1 MVGEKD
7 KSVNIYKREY
17 TSGRSGRERNP
28 SRTDS
33 SSSSDSAR
41 GGDSGSGSANGSA
54 PTLDLTIPMLPTMR
68 RHLTGG
74 TLRQD
79 QDFGSADEETKC
91 NQCDKTFA
99 KNSNLKTHIR
109 RFHKDPENIFKCNK
123 AGCKAAFKHRWDNF
137 PSKEK
142 VITLRSVSLYLP
154 ASTYNEIWW
163 NFIEIKE
170 SAGKELD
177 RYALIAP
184 VVTVS
189 DLFSH
194 ITHRERLHQSATLD
208 TAALPYIDFWVCSTV
223 RFFKP
228 FDQIINWCI
237 KPSDANVTQSWSH
250 YI

>member
-7 KSVNIYKREY
+7 KSVNIYKKEY
-17 TSGRSGRERNP
+17 TSGRSGVGRERNL

-142 VITLRSVSLYLP
+142 VKTHCSVSLYLP
-154 ASTYNEIWW
+154 VSTYNEIWW
-163 NFIEIKE
+163 NFIEIIE
-170 SAGKELD
+170 SAGKKWIVMRSL
-177 RYALIAP
+177 RLWWP
-184 VVTVS
+184 SVTSSVIW
-189 DLFSH
+189 H
-194 ITHRERLHQSATLD
+194 TERD
-208 TAALPYIDFWVCSTV
+208 C
-223 RFFKP
+223 
-228 FDQIINWCI
+228 IN
-237 KPSDANVTQSWSH
+237 QQH
-250 YI
+250 